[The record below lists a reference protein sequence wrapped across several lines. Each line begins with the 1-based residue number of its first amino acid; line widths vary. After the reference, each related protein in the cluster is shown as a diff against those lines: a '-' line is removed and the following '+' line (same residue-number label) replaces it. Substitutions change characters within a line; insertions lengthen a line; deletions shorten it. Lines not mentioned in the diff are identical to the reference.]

1 VNGVFYKDLEGWWR
15 MVWPE
20 FGVNSIYQERGLG
33 KAEFWQMI
41 MLDNTTAS
49 AGGLTYYS
57 YPNEDV
63 DRSLPALGGADP
75 TTFDTDTTTKRKKR
89 SHFAL
94 AHAVK
99 LPTGGAVITGGV
111 LEQCSLAQAEN
122 HILDAQGRFTNW
134 LGTYV
139 ENVSVGKVALQAWK
153 MNPAIRVYP
162 SGLKDITDG
171 KISSKKARIEAV
183 SKYFED
189 MTIRIS
195 DADTPFL
202 NALRR
207 LFDNFEDMDEKS
219 HDEAWDAGDAVF
231 HIVRNMPDVL
241 RRPTWTDKALQ
252 RGAQRQ
258 KKRHPLMGIRDYRG
272 YG

>member
-1 VNGVFYKDLEGWWR
+1 
-15 MVWPE
+15 
-20 FGVNSIYQERGLG
+20 
-33 KAEFWQMI
+33 
-41 MLDNTTAS
+41 
-49 AGGLTYYS
+49 
-57 YPNEDV
+57 
-63 DRSLPALGGADP
+63 
-75 TTFDTDTTTKRKKR
+75 
-89 SHFAL
+89 
-94 AHAVK
+94 
-99 LPTGGAVITGGV
+99 
-111 LEQCSLAQAEN
+111 
-122 HILDAQGRFTNW
+122 
-134 LGTYV
+134 
-139 ENVSVGKVALQAWK
+139 
-153 MNPAIRVYP
+153 MNPSIRVYP
-162 SGLKDITDG
+162 RGLKDITDG

-258 KKRHPLMGIRDYRG
+258 QKRHPLMGIRGRRRAARPRENERG
-272 YG
+272 LRRGTLCP